1 MGVNMS
7 AGIAYGIKV
16 SEKELYKGLK
26 NYLLARP
33 YIKYNPEEDN
43 IEDYTDYLED
53 EVICLNAYDRDSNYI
68 IGYCIDEV
76 DEDCER
82 ISLSELELNY
92 CDRYEIKNLVKE
104 MFPNKNFVP
113 NILLYQ
119 RLW

>member
-1 MGVNMS
+1 MGVDMS

-16 SEKELYKGLK
+16 SEKELYEGLK
-26 NYLLARP
+26 NYLLVRP
-33 YIKYNPEEDN
+33 DIKYNPEEDN
-43 IEDYTDYLED
+43 IEDYTDYLE
-53 EVICLNAYDRDSNYI
+53 EVICLNAYARNPNYI

-82 ISLSELELNY
+82 ISLSDLELNY
-92 CDRYEIKNLVKE
+92 DDRYEIEHLIKE

-113 NILLYQ
+113 SILLYQ